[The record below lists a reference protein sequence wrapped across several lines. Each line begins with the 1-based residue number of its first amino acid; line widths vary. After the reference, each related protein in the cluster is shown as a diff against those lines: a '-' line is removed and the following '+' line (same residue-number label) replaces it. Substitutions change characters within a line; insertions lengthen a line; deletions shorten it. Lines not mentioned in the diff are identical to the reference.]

1 MQSSAGNWRK
11 LVPTLF
17 ALPEIKVLKPPSIMI
32 EAFWAAHL
40 RSPSYAY
47 HPLTPVNF
55 SQEMTFDTFGW
66 KHFHK
71 LRKLSPF
78 PFPTICSGH
87 HDVSAIYRS
96 CLDEKAARTSEIDG
110 SGHLLAHLEQR

>member
-32 EAFWAAHL
+32 EALWAAHL

-55 SQEMTFDTFGW
+55 SPEMTFGTFDR
-66 KHFHK
+66 KHVHK
-71 LRKLSPF
+71 LRKLPPIS
-78 PFPTICSGH
+78 FPTVSTGQ
-87 HDVSAIYRS
+87 HDVSELHGWS
-96 CLDEKAARTSEIDG
+96 LDEKA
-110 SGHLLAHLEQR
+110 GHNLATQATRFGQLFCRD